1 MKITFSCGNCRS
13 QFTVD
18 GQLAGRSARC
28 KKCGEKFVIPAT
40 STVAPPPRSAP
51 SDRARSSIPPT
62 GRTLDPRR
70 GSMATSRPKSATGSA
85 PAQAEGVASRSIG
98 WLDAVNSQIALKPVT
113 MMSMPAARKRARE
126 EEEEDEGPAEYKVVI
141 PRDMRKRSAIVTKP
155 AEIAAASYL
164 EGIRSYRQFFN
175 MLAILFRWINETAYG
190 VSLIFLNVA
199 IVGAI
204 MSRHSLVVLG
214 ISLVV
219 MLNVIQLI
227 AGAANL
233 IAIHFRGNIV
243 RGLLFLIPPITVYY
257 LWTGRFR
264 WNKAIHRV
272 TGPMVW
278 LVVVIAAYSYIPWL
292 NGSKSGKESWKG
304 AVETIRKDVKETMS
318 GLKEKAA
325 DLKEKVPGELEKL
338 NLDDLKKSAD
348 EAVDDLKT
356 RAEKAIDESRAPAKR
371 DSGGKAEPPKGK
383 SP

>member
-1 MKITFSCGNCRS
+1 MKITFSCGNCGS

-28 KKCGEKFVIPAT
+28 KKCGEKLVIPAT
-40 STVAPPPRSAP
+40 STASPPPRSSSSGRTP
-51 SDRARSSIPPT
+51 NSIPPT

-70 GSMATSRPKSATGSA
+70 GSLATSQPRSASGSA
-85 PAQAEGVASRSIG
+85 PAPAQPGASRAIG
-98 WLDAVNSQIALKPVT
+98 WLNAVNSQIALKPVT

-126 EEEEDEGPAEYKVVI
+126 EDEEDKGPAEYKVVI

-155 AEIAAASYL
+155 AEIAAAGYL

-219 MLNVIQLI
+219 ILNVVQLI
-227 AGAANL
+227 AGVANL
-233 IAIHFRGNIV
+233 IAIHFRGNVV

-257 LWTGRFR
+257 LWTGRYK

-304 AVETIRKDVKETMS
+304 AVQSIRKDVRETMS

-325 DLKEKVPGELEKL
+325 DLEEKVPGELEKL
-338 NLDDLKKSAD
+338 NLDGLRKSAD
-348 EAVDDLKT
+348 EAVDDLKA
-356 RAEKAIDESRAPAKR
+356 RAEKAIDENRSPAKR
-371 DSGGKAEPPKGK
+371 EPGSKAEPPKGK
-383 SP
+383 NP